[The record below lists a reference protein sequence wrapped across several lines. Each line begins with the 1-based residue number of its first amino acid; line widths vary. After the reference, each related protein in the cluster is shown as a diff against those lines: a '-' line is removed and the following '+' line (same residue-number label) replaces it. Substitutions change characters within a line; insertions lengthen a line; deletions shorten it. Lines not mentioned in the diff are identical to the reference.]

1 MSGRGLSI
9 SDGIDIIK
17 GNSDNVASKQPL
29 VLICS
34 EKAVYVYSLLHIIQ
48 VCVYLSCCAYI
59 KLVDYQSQCVF
70 SLLEIYS
77 GY

>member
-9 SDGIDIIK
+9 LDGIDMIK
-17 GNSDNVASKQPL
+17 GNSDNIASKQPL

-48 VCVYLSCCAYI
+48 VCVYLSCLCLYKTSSLSI
-59 KLVDYQSQCVF
+59 SLCVLF
-70 SLLEIYS
+70 A
-77 GY
+77 